1 MGNRGRFALALAL
14 VLVPAAA
21 SAQESARS
29 KAPFDSVFSKVAERW
44 AKSTV
49 PDPQSFA
56 RANPLAELT
65 SARSFLTQRRFT
77 IGAATRIDRP
87 AFRLGQRQQGGAV
100 ARWDFD
106 PVQASLFGN
115 ILDPNRVG
123 QTGPVDVRRQARLYL
138 KQQIVQ
144 NILGRSAFG
153 RGLGLFIDTG
163 VHANDPSM
171 TNRSR
176 LLPFL
181 SPEVN
186 VRERK
191 AAMTLIWKF

>member
-14 VLVPAAA
+14 VLVPVTA
-21 SAQESARS
+21 SAQERAEP
-29 KAPFDSVFSKVAERW
+29 KAPFDSVFSKFAKSWAE
-44 AKSTV
+44 STV
-49 PDPQSFA
+49 PDPGAFA
-56 RANPLAELT
+56 RPNPLAELT
-65 SARSFLTQRRFT
+65 SARSFFTQRRFSLVS
-77 IGAATRIDRP
+77 ATRIDRP
-87 AFRLGQRQQGGAV
+87 AFRMGQRQQSGTV

-115 ILDPNRVG
+115 LLDPDRAG
-123 QTGPVDVRRQARLYL
+123 QTGPVDIRRQARLYL

-153 RGLGLFIDTG
+153 RGLSLFIDTG
-163 VHANDPSM
+163 VNANDPSL

-181 SPEVN
+181 SPEVD
-186 VRERK
+186 VAERK

>member
-1 MGNRGRFALALAL
+1 MGNRGRIALAL
-14 VLVPAAA
+14 VLVLVPIAA
-21 SAQESARS
+21 SAQQSAEP
-29 KAPFDSVFSKVAERW
+29 KAPFDSVFSKFAKSWAE
-44 AKSTV
+44 STV
-49 PDPQSFA
+49 PDPSAFA
-56 RANPLAELT
+56 RPNPLAELT
-65 SARSFLTQRRFT
+65 SSRSFFTQRRFS

-87 AFRLGQRQQGGAV
+87 AFRMGQRQHGGSV

-115 ILDPNRVG
+115 ILDPSRAG
-123 QTGPVDVRRQARLYL
+123 ETGPVDVRRQARAYL

-163 VHANDPSM
+163 VPADHESL

-181 SPEVN
+181 SPEFDA
-186 VRERK
+186 REQK

>member
-1 MGNRGRFALALAL
+1 MGKSGRFVLVLALAL
-14 VLVPAAA
+14 VPIAA
-21 SAQESARS
+21 SAQESAES
-29 KAPFDSVFSKVAERW
+29 KTPFDSAFSKFAKSWAE
-44 AKSTV
+44 STV
-49 PDPQSFA
+49 PDPNAFS

-65 SARSFLTQRRFT
+65 SARAFFTQRRFT
-77 IGAATRIDRP
+77 IGGATRIDRP
-87 AFRLGQRQQGGAV
+87 AFRMGQRQQGGAV

-115 ILDPNRVG
+115 ILDPNRAG
-123 QTGPVDVRRQARLYL
+123 ETGPVDVRRQARTYL

-144 NILGRSAFG
+144 NILGRSAVG

-163 VHANDPSM
+163 VNANDPSVV
-171 TNRSR
+171 NRSR

-181 SPEVN
+181 SPEVD
-186 VRERK
+186 VGERK